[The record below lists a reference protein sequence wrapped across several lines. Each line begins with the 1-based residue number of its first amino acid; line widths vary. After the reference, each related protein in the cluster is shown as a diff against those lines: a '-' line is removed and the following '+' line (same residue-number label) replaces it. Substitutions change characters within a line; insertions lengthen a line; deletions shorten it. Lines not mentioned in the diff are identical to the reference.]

1 MSFENHTPSSLKDLA
16 KITLGL
22 LQLSSFLQNSMT
34 LGMKQSPMA
43 AMTPR
48 LPNIEPSLMI

>member
-1 MSFENHTPSSLKDLA
+1 MTDHTPEPDPTIDPTVKAGGDSE
-16 KITLGL
+16 G
-22 LQLSSFLQNSMT
+22 
-34 LGMKQSPMA
+34 LGMKQSLTA